1 MASIRFGVVGTG
13 KIADFTARAISQ
25 ADSASLSSVA
35 SRRHT
40 GAKEFAREHGIPNVY
55 PDWRSLVE
63 AEDSDAI
70 YVASPTTSREEIC
83 FAALANHK
91 HLLCE
96 KPFLNT
102 ASVDKI
108 AARAQSEGLAFM
120 DATHFTHHP
129 RTARIIQWEKKYLGQ
144 VNRVR
149 SAFFIPMMDRDNIRF
164 NSQKEPTGAIGDIGW
179 YNMRAI
185 VEYMRPTGA
194 IKTISGA
201 IKRDSQTG
209 TIISGAGLIEFASGQ
224 TSTFDFGYDSG
235 VWQMDLD
242 ILGENGLIQLDN
254 FVLDWRDSAVFY
266 NPEYT
271 PEFVIRRG
279 EASPDEFEHQ
289 QVPIERSQAVQMIE
303 DFCHLT
309 TPDNQVDRIQAIER
323 ARATQSLI
331 DQYCLAV
338 GVAV

>member
-13 KIADFTARAISQ
+13 YIAGFTARAISQ
-25 ADSASLSSVA
+25 AGNASLSSVA

-40 GAKEFAREHGIPNVY
+40 AAKEFAREHGIPNVY

-83 FAALANHK
+83 LVALANHK

-102 ASVDKI
+102 ASVAKI

-129 RTARIIQWEKKYLGQ
+129 RTAKIIQRQKNYLGQ
-144 VNRVR
+144 VNRVH

-309 TPDNQVDRIQAIER
+309 TPDNQVERTKAIER

-331 DQYCLAV
+331 DQYCQAV

>member
-1 MASIRFGVVGTG
+1 MVNIRFGIIGTG
-13 KIADFTARAISQ
+13 KIADFTARAINQ

-40 GAKEFAREHGIPNVY
+40 RAKEFACEHGIPNVY

-96 KPFLNT
+96 KSFLNT

-108 AARAQSEGLAFM
+108 AAKAQSEGLAFM

-129 RTARIIQWEKKYLGQ
+129 RTAKIIQQQKNYLGQ
-144 VNRVR
+144 VNRVH
-149 SAFFIPMMDRDNIRF
+149 SAFFVSMMDRNNIRF
-164 NSQKEPTGAIGDIGW
+164 DSHKEPTGAIGDIGW

-194 IKTISGA
+194 IKTVSGA
-201 IKRDSQTG
+201 IKRDSETG
-209 TIISGAGLIEFASGQ
+209 TILSGAGLIEFASGQ
-224 TSTFDFGYDSG
+224 TSTFEFGYDSG

-242 ILGENGLIQLDN
+242 ILGESGLIQLDD
-254 FVLDWRDSAVFY
+254 FVLDWRDSAAFY

-271 PEFVIRRG
+271 PEFVVRRG
-279 EASPDEFEHQ
+279 QASPDKFEHQ
-289 QVPIERSQAVQMIE
+289 QVPIEQSQAVQMIE
-303 DFCHLT
+303 NFCCLT
-309 TPDNQVDRIQAIER
+309 GPDNQVDRIQAIER

-331 DQYCLAV
+331 DQYCQAV

>member
-1 MASIRFGVVGTG
+1 MPKLRFGIVGSG
-13 KIADFTARAISQ
+13 AIADFTCKAISR
-25 ADSASLSSVA
+25 ANSACLSSVA
-35 SRRHT
+35 SRRYSQ
-40 GAKEFAREHGIPNVY
+40 AKEFAREQQIPNTY
-55 PDWRSLVE
+55 EDWKSLLE
-63 AEDSDAI
+63 AQDSDAI

-83 FAALANHK
+83 LAALANHK

-108 AARAQSEGLAFM
+108 AAKAQSEGLAFM

-129 RTARIIQWEKKYLGQ
+129 RTAKIIQRQKNYLGQ
-144 VNRVR
+144 VNRVH

-309 TPDNQVDRIQAIER
+309 TPDNKVDRIQAIER

-331 DQYCLAV
+331 DQYCQAV

>member
-35 SRRHT
+35 SRRHS
-40 GAKEFAREHGIPNVY
+40 GAKEFAHEHGIPNVY

-108 AARAQSEGLAFM
+108 AAKAQSEGLAFM

-129 RTARIIQWEKKYLGQ
+129 RTARIIQWEKKYLGP
-144 VNRVR
+144 VNRIR
-149 SAFFIPMMDRDNIRF
+149 SAFFASMMDRNNIRF
-164 NSQKEPTGAIGDIGW
+164 DSHKEPTGAIGDIGW

-194 IKTISGA
+194 IKAISGA

-224 TSTFDFGYDSG
+224 TSTFEFGYDSG

-242 ILGENGLIQLDN
+242 ILGESGLIQLDD
-254 FVLDWRDSAVFY
+254 FVLDWRDSAAFY

-271 PEFVIRRG
+271 PEFVVRRG
-279 EASPDEFEHQ
+279 QASPDKFEHQ
-289 QVPIERSQAVQMIE
+289 QVPIEQSQAVQMIE
-303 DFCHLT
+303 NFCCLT
-309 TPDNQVDRIQAIER
+309 GPDNQVDRIQAIER

-331 DQYCLAV
+331 DQYCQAV
-338 GVAV
+338 GVAI